1 MLAYLHE
8 VLLNQH
14 PSGRSRWSVAQV
26 QERDKTHLL
35 TCLLE
40 GASGSGKTA
49 IAATLG
55 IESGFPF
62 VKVISSSSMMGYTE
76 AAKASYITKIIED
89 SYRVRLKCLGEEGKC
104 KVASPLS
111 AIVHLES
118 EKHSAS
124 GTNGF

>member
-1 MLAYLHE
+1 MS
-8 VLLNQH
+8 QH
-14 PSGRSRWSVAQV
+14 PPERTCWSVAQV

-40 GASGSGKTA
+40 GAPGSGKTA

-89 SYRVRLKCLGEEGKC
+89 SYRVRFQSHGELGKC
-104 KVASPLS
+104 KAAIPLS
-111 AIVHLES
+111 ASVHHLQFER
-118 EKHSAS
+118 HTYCTAS
-124 GTNGF
+124 